1 MGAKQS
7 NEMKRAKLL
16 VTKYSKTPAEAARSV
31 GLTRQAIYHSK
42 WYKEWKNGTY

>member
-7 NEMKRAKLL
+7 SEMKRAKVMVLGGMC
-16 VTKYSKTPAEAARSV
+16 PARAAKAT

-42 WYKEWKNGTY
+42 WYKEWKNVKNK